1 VLKDRHI
8 PASGPA
14 PVPCPSAWAVIVL
27 YSGLAVFCALLAIS
41 FALGTGNA
49 ALTGLLTAAS
59 ALFAVGAG
67 GTYLRLTGRLG
78 RQST

>member
-1 VLKDRHI
+1 MDRQI
-8 PASGPA
+8 PASGPV

-41 FALGTGNA
+41 FALGTCNA
-49 ALTGLLTAAS
+49 VLIGLLTGAF

-67 GTYLRLTGRLG
+67 GTFLRLTGRLG